1 MVRPIVTDVFSLNR
15 KAEPAT
21 EQDLSIVQDLIDTLE
36 ANAEGCVGL
45 AANMI
50 GFNKRIIVVDDNDT
64 ILPMLNP
71 VIVKHSKEHYEAEE
85 GCLSHSG
92 TKKTLRYNSVYVEYL
107 TPDFKPRRKTFS
119 GFTAQIIQHEIDH
132 CEGILI

>member
-1 MVRPIVTDVFSLNR
+1 MVRPIVTDIFLLNR

-21 EQDLSIVQDLIDTLE
+21 RDDLSIAQDLIDTLH

-50 GFNKRIIVVDDNDT
+50 GFNKRMIVVDDNGT
-64 ILPMLNP
+64 TLLMINP
-71 VIVKHSKEHYEAEE
+71 KLTHHSAETYEAEE
-85 GCLSHSG
+85 GCLSHTG
-92 TKKTLRYNSVYVEYL
+92 TKKTMRYVAIEVEYQDL
-107 TPDFKPRRKTFS
+107 SFRTHRKIFS
-119 GFTAQIIQHEIDH
+119 DFTAQIIQHELDH